1 MFLGLTLLSWG
12 NSVGGTT
19 RCVALRSTTYL
30 FLCVADF
37 VSDLAIAKLGFAN
50 MAMSAGIGGPL
61 LSKTSRY
68 P

>member
-1 MFLGLTLLSWG
+1 M
-12 NSVGGTT
+12 GGTT